1 METTT
6 GRWYRVLREPWGAVL
21 GICIVWLGLQASA
34 LGPLTPILI
43 TQLGGLDKTQVVLFF
58 VINILIGIAVNLATG
73 YLSDGKVPRPV
84 LILVAGVVSSVGNA
98 GLAVG
103 GSAGMLYFF
112 GALTSTGL
120 VLFSQFFAVAQAQV
134 MKLWSKEDKVLGTT
148 VLRTG
153 FSLGFIVGTGLASAL
168 LLWIDLR
175 SLFWGLSVTGVLLA
189 VFSTVV
195 VLRIEVWGRSLGS
208 VAFQLFHDAHWA
220 PLMFGTTAA
229 VELVSM
235 ILVGSLA
242 VRFGERRT
250 IVVGALLGAACFVVM
265 AVFPSLAVM
274 FLANVAYAFFIAML
288 MGVAMAYIQGMLAHR
303 PGLGGSL
310 YVLTMNVG
318 ALIGTFA
325 PVVVTGYSPAT
336 FFLPAGLCVLGAV
349 LMVGRGEPVRHS
361 RR

>member
-1 METTT
+1 
-6 GRWYRVLREPWGAVL
+6 
-21 GICIVWLGLQASA
+21 
-34 LGPLTPILI
+34 
-43 TQLGGLDKTQVVLFF
+43 
-58 VINILIGIAVNLATG
+58 VNLATG

-84 LILVAGVVSSVGNA
+84 LILVAGVVSSLGNA
-98 GLAVG
+98 GLALG
-103 GSAGMLYFF
+103 GPAGMLYLF

-120 VLFSQFFAVAQAQV
+120 VLFSQFFAVAQAEV
-134 MKLWSKEDKVLGTT
+134 MKLWKKQDKVLGTT
-148 VLRTG
+148 VLRTA

-175 SLFWGLSVTGVLLA
+175 SLFWGLAATGVLLA
-189 VFSTVV
+189 VFSTTVV
-195 VLRIEVWGRSLGS
+195 VRIEVWGRSLGS
-208 VAFQLFHDAHWA
+208 ASEDKPLASSAADSSPLISWGALVLPLVALALMQGADRARMIYMPLVAFQSFHDAHWA